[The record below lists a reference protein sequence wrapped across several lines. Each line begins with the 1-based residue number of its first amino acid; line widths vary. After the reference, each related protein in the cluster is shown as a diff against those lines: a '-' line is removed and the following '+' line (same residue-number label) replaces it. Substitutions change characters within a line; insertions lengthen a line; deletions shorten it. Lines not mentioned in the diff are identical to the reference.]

1 MSRFLL
7 MLVFVAWMSFSATA
21 PAIDHAAL
29 IGSAKF
35 LAGYA
40 VLVGGTAV
48 WSRWLARRV
57 DNENFS
63 ANLKHFNRA
72 ISFARLAVVAWFFVG
87 VFLLRWGVLVDAAL
101 IHLRIRPDRFDSP
114 GLLLGCLPAFVAW
127 MGLWWSQYPADV
139 CFREQG
145 MLAQLDAGLPIH
157 QPPTLRSYLRVNLRL
172 QLLFIVVPVL
182 VLVALHDLLSLALSP
197 LGLREQDSLTIQL
210 CVSIATAAM
219 VMIFAPELLR
229 RILQTEPMPPGP
241 LRQRLES
248 VCRRHRIGYKDVLLW
263 RTDYNMGNAAVM
275 GIIPHTRYIL
285 MSDLLLE
292 TMTDEQIEA
301 VFAHEVGHI
310 IHRHMLWFAVF
321 FGAVMFGMVG
331 LSGPLGDWLDRWT
344 PQAQWA
350 SAAEVMCGAV
360 ACLSL
365 FLYLSRK
372 FERQADVFAAR
383 TIQKEF
389 ADGGEHVGPHGATIF
404 SSALHQVARVN
415 CIPITAWS
423 WCHGSIANRIDYLN
437 GLSEDPGRTAAF
449 DRFMARLYAGL
460 IVTLGALG
468 VWAMITLAGQH

>member
-7 MLVFVAWMSFSATA
+7 MLVFVAWMSFGA
-21 PAIDHAAL
+21 PVAAVDHGAIAGCAE
-29 IGSAKF
+29 F
-35 LAGYA
+35 LGGYA
-40 VLVGGTAV
+40 LLVLIAGV
-48 WSRWLARRV
+48 WSRRLARRV
-57 DNENFS
+57 DYENFA
-63 ANLKHFNRA
+63 ANLKQFNRA
-72 ISFARLAVVAWFFVG
+72 ISLARLAVVGWFFAG
-87 VFLLRWGVLVDAAL
+87 VFLLHWGSLITAAL
-101 IHLRIRPDRFDSP
+101 VHLRLRPERFDSP
-114 GLLLGCLPAFVAW
+114 GLLLGCLPAFAAW
-127 MGLWWSQYPADV
+127 MGLWWAQYPADI

-145 MLAQLDAGLPIH
+145 MLAQLDAGLPVH
-157 QPPTLRSYLRVNLRL
+157 RPPTLWSYLRVNLRL
-172 QLLFIVVPVL
+172 QLLFTVVPVL

-210 CVSIATAAM
+210 GVSLATAAT

-241 LRQRLES
+241 LRRRLES

-263 RTDYNMGNAAVM
+263 HTDYNMGNAAVM

-301 VFAHEVGHI
+301 VFAHEIGHI

-321 FGAVMFGMVG
+321 FGAVMFGLVG
-331 LSGPLGDWLDRWT
+331 LSGPLGDWVSRWT

-350 SAAEVMCGAV
+350 SALEAMVGAI
-360 ACLSL
+360 ACLIL

-383 TIQKEF
+383 TIQKDF
-389 ADGGEHVGPHGATIF
+389 SDAGEHVGPHGATIF

-468 VWAMITLAGQH
+468 VWAMITLANQH